1 MNGFYKIILVS
12 LLFISFD
19 CMATHNRAGEIT
31 YKQLNELSFEVTITT
46 YTKTSS
52 SQADRDSLNLCW
64 GDGFCEWVPRNNG
77 PIVGGNHTGEPLP
90 NDIKR
95 NTYVSRH
102 TYPGR
107 FTYIVSMT
115 DPNRNGDILNV
126 NFPNSIQIPFHLS
139 TKIVILNTQFQG
151 TNDSPILLEPPI
163 DNGNVGQP
171 FIHIPNA
178 FDAEGDS
185 LNFEFIVPRKD
196 TFTDVDDYK
205 YPDEIVPGPMNQ
217 IFLDEKT
224 GEFRW
229 FNPQKKGE
237 YNIAFLITEYRSG
250 IPISCIIRDMQI
262 TILEEDNRPPE
273 IETIDEI
280 CVVAGDTIDFD
291 VIASDP
297 DTGQLVRLT
306 TTGGPYQV
314 TPSPATFTVAPG
326 YQPSPLTGKFV
337 WATTCEHIQDQFYQ
351 VVFKAEDN
359 YLNGNGDSAILST
372 QKTVRIKVVGPPP
385 QNPQAVGGN
394 GAISVCW
401 DKPYACEYLGL
412 EFRGFS
418 VWRKECGT
426 TFTPDT
432 CETGLSGRGFIKI
445 ADTLTVGQGNSYC
458 YQDNDVERGR
468 CYCYRILGNFAE
480 INPAGFPYNFSESI
494 TSEETC
500 VQLARDLPILTNVSV
515 DITDFSN
522 GEMFVQWS
530 KPKGEDLDTLLNP
543 GPYTYELWRSQGF
556 NPNNAVKVYSATA
569 PTFWQANDT
578 TFTDQGLNTLANPY
592 TYEVAFWVNGN
603 DSLGISLPASSV
615 FLEVASSDEINIL
628 SWDENV
634 RWSNTD
640 YVIWKRDNATTVY
653 NPVDT
658 VQVQNYDDEGLV
670 NGIEYC
676 YFIESIGTYGIP
688 GIIDPIINLS
698 QRACGTPLDTIPPC
712 PPTLIVTNDC
722 PTADDSAI
730 ESSFANFLEWT
741 NPNNTCADD
750 VVAYNIYYTE
760 IQGGDFQII
769 ETITV
774 PTDTNFTHTIGF
786 TLAGCYAVT
795 AIDSVGNE
803 SELSNIVCMDN
814 CPVYTLPNVFTPNG
828 DGANDFYIPFPYRFI
843 DRIDLRIFNR
853 HGQLVH
859 ETTDPDIRW
868 DGTNLSGKPLATGVY
883 YYHCYVY
890 EDRLAGIIKRPDQL
904 SGYIHIIYGND

>member
-1 MNGFYKIILVS
+1 
-12 LLFISFD
+12 
-19 CMATHNRAGEIT
+19 MATHNRAGEIT
-31 YKQLNELSFEVTITT
+31 YKQLDELTFEVTITT

-52 SQADRDSLNLCW
+52 AQADRDSLNLCW
-64 GDGFCEWVPRNNG
+64 GDGFCEWVLRNNG
-77 PIVGGNHTGEPLP
+77 PIVGGNHKGEPLP

-95 NTYVSRH
+95 NTYSSIH

-107 FTYIVSMT
+107 YTYIVSMT

-126 NFPNSIQIPFHLS
+126 NFPNSIQIPFHLA
-139 TKIVILNTQFQG
+139 TKIVILNSQFQG

-178 FDAEGDS
+178 FDTEGDS

-205 YPDEIVPGPMNQ
+205 WPDEIIPGPMNQ

-224 GEFRW
+224 GEFQW

-250 IPISCIIRDMQI
+250 LPISCIIRDMQI

-273 IETIDEI
+273 IEVIEEI

-297 DTGQLVRLT
+297 DSGQLVRLT

-314 TPSPATFTVAPG
+314 TPSPAVFTVAPG
-326 YQPSPLTGKFV
+326 YQPSPLTGNFY
-337 WATTCEHIQDQFYQ
+337 WETTCEHIQDQYYQ

-359 YLNGNGDSAILST
+359 YTTASGDSAILST

-385 QNPQAVGGN
+385 ENPVATGGN
-394 GAISVCW
+394 GIITVCW

-432 CETGLSGRGFIKI
+432 CETGLSGRGFTKI
-445 ADTLTVGQGNSYC
+445 ADTLTVGQGSSYC
-458 YQDNDVERGR
+458 FVDSDVERGR

-494 TSEETC
+494 ASEETC

-515 DITDFSN
+515 DVTDFNN

-530 KPKGEDLDTLLNP
+530 KPKGEDLDTILNP
-543 GPYTYELWRSQGF
+543 GPYTYDVWRSQGF
-556 NPNNAVKVYSATA
+556 NSNNPVKVFTTTA

-578 TFTDQGLNTLANPY
+578 SFVDTGLNTETFPY
-592 TYEVAFWVNGN
+592 TYEVALWVNGN
-603 DSLGISLPASSV
+603 DSLGISLPGSSV
-615 FLEVASSDEINIL
+615 FLEVASSDEINML
-628 SWDENV
+628 SWNENV
-634 RWSNTD
+634 RWVNSD
-640 YVIWKRDNATTVY
+640 YVIWKRDNTTTIY
-653 NPVDT
+653 NPIDT
-658 VQVQNYDDEGLV
+658 VQVQFYDDEGLL
-670 NGIEYC
+670 NGVEYC
-676 YFIESIGTYGIP
+676 YYIESIGTYGIP
-688 GIIDPIINLS
+688 GIIDPILNLS

-712 PPTLIVTNDC
+712 PPVLEVTNDC
-722 PTADDSAI
+722 PTADDSAV
-730 ESSFANFLEWT
+730 ESSFANYLTWT
-741 NPNNTCADD
+741 NPNNSCADD
-750 VVAYNIYYTE
+750 VVGYNVYYAE
-760 IQGGDFQII
+760 NANSPYQIV

-774 PTDTNFTHTIGF
+774 PDDTTWTHTIGF
-786 TLAGCYAVT
+786 TVAGCYAVT

-803 SELSNIVCMDN
+803 SEYSNVVCMDN
-814 CPVYTLPNVFTPNG
+814 CPIYNLPNVFTPNG
-828 DGANDFYIPFPYRFI
+828 DGANDLFIPFPYRFI

-859 ETTDPDIRW
+859 ETTDPDINW
-868 DGTNLSGKPLATGVY
+868 DGTNLNGKPLAAGVY

-890 EDRLAGIIKRPDQL
+890 EDRLDGVLKRPDQL
-904 SGYIHIIYGND
+904 SGFIHIIYGKE

>member
-1 MNGFYKIILVS
+1 
-12 LLFISFD
+12 
-19 CMATHNRAGEIT
+19 MATHNRAGEIT
-31 YKQLNELSFEVTITT
+31 YKQLDELTFEVTITT

-52 SQADRDSLNLCW
+52 AQADRDSLNLCW

-77 PIVGGNHTGEPLP
+77 PIIGGNHTGEPLP

-95 NTYVSRH
+95 NTYVSTH

-107 FTYIVSMT
+107 YTYIVSMT

-171 FIHIPNA
+171 FIHNPNA
-178 FDAEGDS
+178 FDVEGDS

-205 YPDEIVPGPMNQ
+205 WPDEIIPGPMNQ
-217 IFLDEKT
+217 IFLDERT
-224 GEFRW
+224 GQFSW
-229 FNPQKKGE
+229 LNPQKKGE

-273 IETIDEI
+273 IETIEEI
-280 CVVAGDTIDFD
+280 CVVAGDTIEFE

-314 TPSPATFTVAPG
+314 TPSPAIFTVAQG
-326 YQPSPLTGKFV
+326 YQPSPLTGNFF
-337 WATTCEHIQDQFYQ
+337 WATTCEHIQDQYYQ

-385 QNPQAVGGN
+385 ENPIASGGN
-394 GAISVCW
+394 GSISVCW

-418 VWRKECGT
+418 VWRKECGS

-432 CETGLSGRGFIKI
+432 CETGLAGRGFIKI
-445 ADTLTVGQGNSYC
+445 ADTLTVGQGSSYC
-458 YQDNDVERGR
+458 FEDNEVERGR

-515 DITDFSN
+515 DETDFSN

-530 KPKGEDLDTLLNP
+530 KPKGEDLDTTLNP
-543 GPYTYELWRSQGF
+543 GPYTYEVWRSQGF
-556 NPNNAVKVYSATA
+556 NFNNPVKVFSATA
-569 PTFWQANDT
+569 PAFWQANDT
-578 TFTDQGLNTLANPY
+578 SFVDTGLNTETNPY
-592 TYEVAFWVNGN
+592 TYAVAFFVNGN
-603 DSLGISLPASSV
+603 DSLGISLPGSSI
-615 FLEVASSDEINIL
+615 FLEVASSDEINML
-628 SWDENV
+628 TWSENV
-634 RWSNTD
+634 RWTNTD
-640 YVIWKRDNATTVY
+640 YVIWKRDNATTIY
-653 NPVDT
+653 NPIDT
-658 VQVQNYDDEGLV
+658 VQVQSYDDDGLI
-670 NGIEYC
+670 NGVEYC
-676 YFIESIGTYGIP
+676 YFIESIGSLGIP
-688 GIIDPIINLS
+688 GVIDPILNLS

-712 PPTLIVTNDC
+712 PPTLEVTNDC
-722 PTADDSAI
+722 PTADDSAV
-730 ESSFANFLEWT
+730 ESSFANYLVWT

-750 VVAYNIYYTE
+750 VVSYNIYYAE
-760 IQGGDFQII
+760 NAASPYQII

-774 PTDTNFTHTIGF
+774 PSDTTYTHTIGF
-786 TLAGCYAVT
+786 TVAGCYVVT

-803 SELSNIVCMDN
+803 SDYSNAVCIDN

-828 DGANDFYIPFPYRFI
+828 DGANDLYIPFPYRFI

-859 ETTDPDIRW
+859 ETSDPDINW
-868 DGTNLSGKPLATGVY
+868 DGTNLNGKALAEGVY

-890 EDRLAGIIKRPDQL
+890 EDRLSGIIKRPDQL
-904 SGYIHIIYGND
+904 SGFIHIIHGNR